1 MMILFWGSWRNENDE
16 NGPRGLVCPG
26 LSSFRCP
33 VELRRNHPSTT
44 LGAIISGGF
53 FFGAFFFRAMRMTI
67 YTLPGSSEQFDKAEY
82 FIRGPVA
89 VIHDVDIGVVGWEG
103 QV

>member
-1 MMILFWGSWRNENDE
+1 
-16 NGPRGLVCPG
+16 
-26 LSSFRCP
+26 
-33 VELRRNHPSTT
+33 
-44 LGAIISGGF
+44 
-53 FFGAFFFRAMRMTI
+53 MRMTI